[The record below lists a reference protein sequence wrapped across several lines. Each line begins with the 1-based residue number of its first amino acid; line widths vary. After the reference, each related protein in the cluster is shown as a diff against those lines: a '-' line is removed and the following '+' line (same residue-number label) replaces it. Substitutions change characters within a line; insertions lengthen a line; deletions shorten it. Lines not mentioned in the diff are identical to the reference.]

1 MRLFLL
7 SFLVASTSFASSY
20 PVFEN
25 GTSLPL
31 AERPLQSLDVGSTLQ
46 RPRESGA
53 LHFAGGIYTLEG
65 SLRSLGR
72 RLSESE
78 PYCFVNPS
86 GVGRV
91 VAAERLEERFGCSI
105 DSIEG
110 SEHVEKGQQESSYRT
125 EIKLNCGADFIELV
139 CHKPSNGQAK
149 EMTLGEF
156 EKILFKEFRLGKL
169 NLETPLARTG
179 NTGWTLESPITPE
192 QLLKGQ
198 IQFKW
203 NVSEKMKLGEPI
215 VGEEK
220 VYRQYLRNG
229 VVTAVSK
236 DRDAGSVL
244 IAVRDGAEK
253 LQVAPSA
260 SDLNGMEITGSST
273 GYSKTRVTKD
283 FTLRSAYL
291 LATGK
296 KTLQGVETKVSAYW
310 SEPLHSHV
318 TYEGMWKLPGRA
330 LIENWAELGR

>member
-1 MRLFLL
+1 MRLALL
-7 SFLVASTSFASSY
+7 SLLLVSTGFAASY

-25 GTSLPL
+25 GTSVPL
-31 AERPLQSLDVGSTLQ
+31 AERPLQSLDVGSTFQ

-53 LHFAGGIYTLEG
+53 LHFAGGVYTLEG

-72 RLSESE
+72 QLNELE
-78 PYCFVNPS
+78 PHCFVNPG
-86 GVGRV
+86 GVGH
-91 VAAERLEERFGCSI
+91 VAAAEPLEDRFGCSI

-110 SEHVEKGQQESSYRT
+110 SEHAEKGQQQSSYRT
-125 EIKLNCGADFIELV
+125 EIKLICGADSVEIT
-139 CHKPSNGQAK
+139 CSKPSNGQAK

-220 VYRQYLRNG
+220 VYRQYLQQG
-229 VVTAVSK
+229 VVMADHKNFEKGAVM
-236 DRDAGSVL
+236 
-244 IAVRDGAEK
+244 IAVQEGAEK
-253 LQVAPSA
+253 LKTAPSA
-260 SDLNGMEITGSST
+260 SDLNGMEITSAST

-283 FTLRSAYL
+283 FTLRSAHL
-291 LATGK
+291 LASGK

-310 SEPLHSHV
+310 SEPMHSHV

>member
-1 MRLFLL
+1 VPL
-7 SFLVASTSFASSY
+7 S
-20 PVFEN
+20 
-25 GTSLPL
+25 
-31 AERPLQSLDVGSTLQ
+31 ERPLQSLDVGSTLQ

-72 RLSESE
+72 PLNDSEAH
-78 PYCFVNPS
+78 CFINPS
-86 GVGRV
+86 GVGHV
-91 VAAERLEERFGCSI
+91 VDADRLEERFGCSI
-105 DSIEG
+105 ESIEG
-110 SEHVEKGQQESSYRT
+110 SEYATKSEEESSYRT
-125 EIKLNCGADFIELV
+125 EIKLNCGADFVEIV

-179 NTGWTLESPITPE
+179 NTGWTLESPITPA

-220 VYRQYLRNG
+220 VYRQYLQNG
-229 VVTAVSK
+229 VVTTDSKAAADGAVM
-236 DRDAGSVL
+236 
-244 IAVRDGAEK
+244 IAVQEGAEK
-253 LQVAPSA
+253 LKVAPSA
-260 SDLNGMEITGSST
+260 SDLNELEITSAGT
-273 GYSKTRVTKD
+273 GYSKTRISKD
-283 FTLRSAYL
+283 LTMRSAHL
-291 LATGK
+291 LAKGK
-296 KTLQGVETKVSAYW
+296 KKIQGVDTIVSAYW
-310 SEPLHSHV
+310 TEPLHSHV

-330 LIENWAELGR
+330 LIENWAQLGR